1 MQRIEIIQRLVLT
14 MVVIII
20 IVTAQKSSQQTI
32 VGLATKKEEVL
43 LETIMP
49 DEVTAKIVNGLGD
62 TSFLNIPKEQYKIGK
77 RL

>member
-1 MQRIEIIQRLVLT
+1 MRKIEINQTLVFIAI
-14 MVVIII
+14 VIII
-20 IVTAQKSSQQTI
+20 IYAVRRNERKTI
-32 VGLATKKEEVL
+32 VGLATPNEAL

-49 DEVTAKIVNGLGD
+49 DEVTAKIVNGFGD